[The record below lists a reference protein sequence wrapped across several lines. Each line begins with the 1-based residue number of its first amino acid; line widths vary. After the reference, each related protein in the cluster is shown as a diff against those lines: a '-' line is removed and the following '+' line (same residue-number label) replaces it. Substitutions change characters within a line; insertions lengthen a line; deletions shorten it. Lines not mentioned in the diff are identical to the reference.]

1 MSNMD
6 AMLAGLD
13 RRDTKNQIRDT
24 LTENLAML
32 GMEVSRSRADRLANA
47 YKRGRLDELDPE
59 LQRVIGYSDITGETA
74 VRRVLAAAG
83 GPRSHHDG
91 SEGAPCPM
99 T

>member
-1 MSNMD
+1 MQQNHVVF
-6 AMLAGLD
+6 AGLD

-47 YKRGRLDELDPE
+47 YKRGRLDEMDPE

-74 VRRVLAAAG
+74 VRRVLAAA
-83 GPRSHHDG
+83 
-91 SEGAPCPM
+91 
-99 T
+99 